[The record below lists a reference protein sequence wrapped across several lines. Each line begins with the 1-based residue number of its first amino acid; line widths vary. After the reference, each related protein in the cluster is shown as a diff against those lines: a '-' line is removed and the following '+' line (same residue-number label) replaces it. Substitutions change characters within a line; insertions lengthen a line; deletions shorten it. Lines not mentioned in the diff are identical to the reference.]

1 MSIKSS
7 RARTSA
13 IDSDSADAVTLR
25 LLEAEDLLPV
35 ARLDAQLTGQ
45 RKNAYWKRAF
55 ATFVAGHP
63 AEARV
68 ALAADA
74 GGRLAGYL
82 FGEVR
87 AFEFGS
93 EPCGWIVAVGVNP
106 AEAHRGVGSALV
118 AEACRRFRA
127 AGVRTVRTMVKREDL
142 PMLSFFRA
150 NHFVGGPYVQL
161 ECGTHGQG

>member
-1 MSIKSS
+1 MSTKSS
-7 RARTSA
+7 NARISA
-13 IDSDSADAVTLR
+13 TDAASALTLR
-25 LLEAEDLLPV
+25 PLEVDDLPLV
-35 ARLDAQLTGQ
+35 VRLDAELTGL
-45 RKNAYWKRAF
+45 RKHAYWKRAF
-55 ATFVAGHP
+55 TTFVADDGAP
-63 AEARV
+63 SRV

-93 EPCGWIVAVGVNP
+93 EPCGWIVAVGVVP
-106 AEAHRGVGSALV
+106 ADAHRGVGSALV

-127 AGVRTVRTMVKREDL
+127 AGVVTVRTMVKREDL

-150 NHFVGGPYVQL
+150 NDFVGGPYVQL
-161 ECGTHGQG
+161 EHRAANER